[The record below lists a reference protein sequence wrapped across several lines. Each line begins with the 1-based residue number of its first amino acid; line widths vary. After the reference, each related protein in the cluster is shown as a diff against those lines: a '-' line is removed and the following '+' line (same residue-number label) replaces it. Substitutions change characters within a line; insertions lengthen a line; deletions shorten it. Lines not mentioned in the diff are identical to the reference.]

1 MTDTTSSK
9 KDIYKDLAERIEK
22 NLAERKR
29 ISRWIAAF
37 AIPIGLALV
46 PIFMLWHAY
55 VAAKL
60 WLWFGQPVF
69 GIHLSTFHTAG
80 LTIFARL
87 ICIPSGWFKQEG
99 NGLINNALVPLVCL
113 GAGAFWYWLGWGL

>member
-1 MTDTTSSK
+1 MADI
-9 KDIYKDLAERIEK
+9 DIYKNLAERIEK
-22 NLAERKR
+22 NIAERKR

-37 AIPIGLALV
+37 AIPVGLALV
-46 PIFMLWHAY
+46 PLFMLWHAY

-69 GIHLSTFHTAG
+69 GIHLSIFHTAG

-87 ICIPSGWFKQEG
+87 LCLPSGSLSAAPAG
-99 NGLINNALVPLVCL
+99 VMANILVPLVCL